1 MGLSILSEQETQ
13 DLDEYLRN
21 SLSSANESILKLA
34 NARLIEMGEYES
46 GLWNYYVTKL
56 RSNCLFDHY
65 DISVADYISKNY
77 NPDTKILEIAAGC
90 GAVSFGLEKFGFTNI
105 EFSEF
110 DHRRGELCKYIKK
123 SLNSNMALHLCDY
136 RTINLQEYDVIWTIN
151 AVSSAIGVQDYELLR
166 QTILSG
172 SDVIL
177 RYAYYGD
184 EGNAR
189 GIKIFEKLDSDP
201 GISSEPIAVHYGNE
215 RGIIRYFAN

>member
-1 MGLSILSEQETQ
+1 MSFYWSSQEAQ

-21 SLSSANESILKLA
+21 SFKSTDESIRKLL
-34 NARLIEMGEYES
+34 NARLIKMGEAES
-46 GLWNYYVTKL
+46 GLENFYASKVRKK
-56 RSNCLFDHY
+56 SLFDHY

-77 NPDTKILEIAAGC
+77 DSDTKILEIAAGC

-123 SLNSNMALHLCDY
+123 SLNSNMPLQLCDY
-136 RTINLQEYDVIWTIN
+136 RTINLQDYEVIWAIN

-166 QTILSG
+166 QTILNG

-184 EGNAR
+184 EGNGR
-189 GIKIFEKLDSDP
+189 GIKIFEKLDSDTD
-201 GISSEPIAVHYGNE
+201 ISSEPIAVHYGDE
-215 RGIIRYFAN
+215 RGLLRYFAN